1 MNQHTAIELQEE
13 GVTMGNIIPFDFRDH
28 SVRVIDED
36 GEPWFVLADVCQT
49 LGLSNPSVVAGRLDE
64 DERAKF
70 NLGRQ
75 GEATVINESGLYSL
89 VLRSDKPEAK
99 PFKRWVTHEVL
110 PAIRKTGSYS
120 TPVSGVEVKPLI
132 EANRLFK
139 SNLTIARTVF
149 KGNQALL
156 SANMATRQATDVDVL
171 GNIGATHLLANERDA
186 LLTASD
192 IGKQIGLSGQKVNL
206 LLEEKGLVVSF
217 RDHKDRKQY
226 ELTEDGEKFGE
237 ALDTAKKH
245 SDGTP
250 IKQIKWYSRIVEL
263 LKGESAA

>member
-1 MNQHTAIELQEE
+1 MS
-13 GVTMGNIIPFDFRDH
+13 NIIPFDFKNH

-36 GEPWFVLADVCQT
+36 GEPWFVAMDVAEV
-49 LGLSNPSVVAGRLDE
+49 LGYSDAHKMCSKLDE
-64 DERAKF
+64 DEKSNRQIGG
-70 NLGRQ
+70 LGTQTGGR
-75 GEATVINESGLYSL
+75 GTTIINEAGLYSCIL
-89 VLRSDKPEAK
+89 TSQKPEAK

-120 TPVSGVEVKPLI
+120 APTSEVEVKPLI

-156 SANMATRQATDVDVL
+156 SANMATRKATDVDVL
-171 GNIGATHLLANERDA
+171 GNIGATHLLAKERDA

-206 LLEEKGLVVSF
+206 LLEEKGLVISF
-217 RDHKDRKQY
+217 RDHKNRKQY
-226 ELTEDGEKFGE
+226 ELTEDGEKLAE
-237 ALDTAKKH
+237 VLDTAKKN

-250 IKQIKWYSRIVEL
+250 VKQIKWYSRIVEL